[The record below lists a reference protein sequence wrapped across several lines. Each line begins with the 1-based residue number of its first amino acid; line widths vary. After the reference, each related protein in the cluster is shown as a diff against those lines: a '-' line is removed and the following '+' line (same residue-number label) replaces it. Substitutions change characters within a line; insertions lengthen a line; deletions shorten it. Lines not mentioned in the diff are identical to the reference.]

1 MHKNY
6 DELVEEAGR
15 FLAEGERLHFEAIQH
30 LDNPEIQAA
39 VDRYIVE
46 ADLLA
51 RAFEETRP
59 EE

>member
-1 MHKNY
+1 MPKNY
-6 DELVEEAGR
+6 DELVEEARR
-15 FLAEGERLHFEAIQH
+15 FLAEGERLQREAILH

-51 RAFEETRP
+51 RALEKSSPAE
-59 EE
+59 